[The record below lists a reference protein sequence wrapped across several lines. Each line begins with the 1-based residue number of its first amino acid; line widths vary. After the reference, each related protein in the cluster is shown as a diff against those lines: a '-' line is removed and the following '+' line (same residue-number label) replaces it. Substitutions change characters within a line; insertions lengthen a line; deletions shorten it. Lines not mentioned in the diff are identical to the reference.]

1 MKAGDM
7 QTPSAFL
14 SIMKAGDMQTPPAF
28 LSIMKA
34 NEKHAS
40 SADKKAS

>member
-1 MKAGDM
+1 M

>member
-1 MKAGDM
+1 MMKAD
-7 QTPSAFL
+7 
-14 SIMKAGDMQTPPAF
+14 DMQTPPAF

-34 NEKHAS
+34 DEKHAS